1 MTAFCHVQAT
11 APKCYVL
18 VAVKPTYDDWR
29 AQVEKELAGAPFE
42 KLVTRAEGLAIQP
55 LYTERVDPGV
65 PGLAPFVRGATA
77 TAAPFELCMRSGD
90 RDAIADDLAG
100 GTDALWFADGDR
112 ASLEAALGHKL
123 GIVMDV
129 AGTPRI
135 EHFKAVM
142 NARRAWLG
150 VDPIGELWAGELEA
164 SALPR
169 QLNEVSAFAR
179 RVAEQRASGML
190 GAPDHHVRPVRISS
204 VAFHAAGADA
214 ADELALI
221 LATGVAYLRAL
232 AREGLDDAAAARS
245 LWVQIAVG
253 RDTFGE
259 LCKLRALRLVW
270 WKLLAAAGV
279 TEVGL
284 DAIHAVCSPRTLSV
298 RDPWINMLRVT
309 TEVFAAVLGGAQLVT
324 PAAFDEAFGLPSA
337 LGRRT
342 ARNTALVL
350 REESHLGRVLDAG
363 GGSYYLEARTESLA
377 REAWSR
383 FQAIE
388 REGGIVAAI
397 KNGSLR
403 QRLEATWTER
413 AAAIAV
419 RKIPVLGTSEFAN
432 PSEKLPAPLP
442 TTAGS
447 GHRDGEAFE
456 ALRAKVEGSRDV
468 VLVTLGSPAEY
479 RGRLGYA
486 QAFFATAGL
495 ATREGGELTPAGPHA
510 IAVICGSDERNAI
523 EAAPRATE
531 LRAAGYTQIVLA
543 GRPGALEKPLKAAG
557 VDQFIFVGCD
567 VIATLSALTGGA
579 A

>member
-1 MTAFCHVQAT
+1 
-11 APKCYVL
+11 
-18 VAVKPTYDDWR
+18 VKPTYDDWR

-42 KLVTRAEGLAIQP
+42 KLVTRSDGLAIQP
-55 LYTERVDPGV
+55 LYTERVDSGV
-65 PGLAPFVRGATA
+65 PGSAPFVRGAAA

-90 RDAIADDLAG
+90 SDAIADDLAG
-100 GTDALWFADGDR
+100 GTDALWFAASDR
-112 ASLEAALGHKL
+112 NALAAALGHDL
-123 GIVMDV
+123 AIVMDV
-129 AGTPRI
+129 PGTPKI

-150 VDPIGELWAGELEA
+150 VDPIGELWAGEFEA
-164 SALPR
+164 TALPR
-169 QLNEVSAFAR
+169 ELNEVGAFAR
-179 RVAEQRASGML
+179 RVAEQRASGRL
-190 GAPDHHVRPVRISS
+190 GAPDHQVRALRISS

-214 ADELALI
+214 ADELAVI

-232 AREGLDDAAAARS
+232 SREGLDDAAAARS

-279 TEVGL
+279 TEIGL
-284 DAIHAVCSPRTLSV
+284 DAIHAVCSPRTQSV
-298 RDPWINMLRVT
+298 RDPWVNMLRVT

-324 PAAFDEAFGLPSA
+324 PAAFDEAFGAPSA

-350 REESHLGRVLDAG
+350 RDESHLGRVLDAG
-363 GGSYYLEARTESLA
+363 GGSYYLEARTETLA

-388 REGGIVAAI
+388 RDGGIIAAI
-397 KNGSLR
+397 KSGSLR
-403 QRLEATWTER
+403 ERLDAAWTAR
-413 AAAIAV
+413 AAAIAL
-419 RKIPVLGTSEFAN
+419 RKEPVLGTSEFAN
-432 PSEKLPAPLP
+432 PSEKLPAALP
-442 TTAGS
+442 SSAGT

-468 VLVTLGSPAEY
+468 VLVTLGPSAEY

-495 ATREGGELTPAGPHA
+495 ATREGGEVKPAGTNA
-510 IAVICGSDERNAI
+510 IACICGSDERYAT
-523 EAAPRATE
+523 EAAECATK
-531 LRAAGYTQIVLA
+531 LRAAGYKHVALA

-557 VDQFIFVGCD
+557 VEQFVFVGCD
-567 VIATLSALTGGA
+567 AIATLAALTGGA
-579 A
+579 T